1 MSSHLNNIWKSIK
14 TLFCNSQN
22 AFSMDRLFMLQNML
36 DIMIILKFRKN
47 LTTSS
52 TGLLRTQS
60 RSLNE
65 IHQVQ

>member
-1 MSSHLNNIWKSIK
+1 MSSHLNNIWKSSK

-22 AFSMDRLFMLQNML
+22 AFSIDRLFMLQNML

-52 TGLLRTQS
+52 TGLLHTQS
-60 RSLNE
+60 RLLNE

>member
-1 MSSHLNNIWKSIK
+1 MSSHLNNIWKSSK

-22 AFSMDRLFMLQNML
+22 AFSIDRLFMLQNML
-36 DIMIILKFRKN
+36 DIMIFLKFRKN

-52 TGLLRTQS
+52 TGLLHTQS

>member
-52 TGLLRTQS
+52 TGLLHTQS
-60 RSLNE
+60 QSLDE

>member
-36 DIMIILKFRKN
+36 DMIILKFRKN

-52 TGLLRTQS
+52 TGLLHTQS

>member
-22 AFSMDRLFMLQNML
+22 AFSIDRLFMLQNML
-36 DIMIILKFRKN
+36 DMIILKFRKN

-52 TGLLRTQS
+52 TGLLHTQS

>member
-1 MSSHLNNIWKSIK
+1 MSSHLNNIWKSSK

-22 AFSMDRLFMLQNML
+22 AFSIDRLFMLQNML

-52 TGLLRTQS
+52 TGLLHTQS
-60 RSLNE
+60 QSLNE